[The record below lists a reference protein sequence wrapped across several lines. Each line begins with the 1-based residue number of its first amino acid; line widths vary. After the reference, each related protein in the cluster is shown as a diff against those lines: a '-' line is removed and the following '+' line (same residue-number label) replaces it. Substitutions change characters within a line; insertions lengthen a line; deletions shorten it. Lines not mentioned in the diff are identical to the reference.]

1 MAWNSLPS
9 KREKKKKGNEGKWAA
24 ENYGEERGR
33 GGDATF
39 DERERETLSINKSN

>member
-9 KREKKKKGNEGKWAA
+9 KREKKREMKWAA

-39 DERERETLSINKSN
+39 DERERERETLSINKSN